1 MIELT
6 IQINRQVQEDVSSR
20 SGFLQ
25 LWKWR
30 VWKQLRQSLGGLT
43 GLRQLRDFA
52 EV

>member
-6 IQINRQVQEDVSSR
+6 LQINLQVQEDASSR

-25 LWKWR
+25 R